1 MIVVVRQFA
10 LLVALL
16 SILSIDAATV
26 EARSSRSPHN
36 APTDVAPPATSTAA
50 TPAPAAKQ
58 CPAPCITYRNTG
70 CQTVCCGSAPPIK
83 TTLQVKDPCTC
94 CPLNVS
100 VCVPACCTG
109 TPCVSEAR
117 GFLGRQVV
125 WYDWECGFSV
135 KIAFKHSGDVIV
147 TYVNR

>member
-1 MIVVVRQFA
+1 MIVVFRGVVATTA
-10 LLVALL
+10 LV
-16 SILSIDAATV
+16 SILLIGTATV
-26 EARSSRSPHN
+26 EARSSRSARS
-36 APTDVAPPATSTAA
+36 APTEVTPTTASTPA
-50 TPAPAAKQ
+50 TPAPA
-58 CPAPCITYRNTG
+58 PASGPALCIKYRNNG

-83 TTLQVKDPCTC
+83 TVLQVKDPCTC
-94 CPLNVS
+94 CPVNVS

-109 TPCVSEAR
+109 TPCVGEAR
-117 GFLGRQVV
+117 GFLGRHVV